1 MPDYWE
7 IGGKNV
13 TLQRYKESNMTE
25 KKIVIAVDGYSSS
38 GKSSMARA
46 LASRI
51 GYRYIDSGAMYR
63 AVTLWAM
70 RHGMVTGGDVDVESL
85 VEALPEIRI
94 DFATAASGSQ
104 HTLLNGEDVEDM
116 IRTPEVSGN
125 VSQVSVIPAVRH
137 RLVAMQQSLGE
148 AKGIVMDGR
157 DIGTT
162 VFPDAEMK
170 VFVTALPETRARRR
184 YEELLAKGIASTY
197 EDVLANIVSRDRIDE
212 TREESPLRK
221 ADDAVTL
228 DNSFMSVAEQDEW
241 LLNLYNE
248 IVAR

>member
-1 MPDYWE
+1 MID
-7 IGGKNV
+7 
-13 TLQRYKESNMTE
+13 
-25 KKIVIAVDGYSSS
+25 KKIIIAIDGYSSS

-70 RHGMVTGGDVDVESL
+70 RHGLVAAGVVDSDNLVASL
-85 VEALPEIRI
+85 GEIAV
-94 DFATAASGSQ
+94 DFMPMPDGRQ
-104 HTLLNGEDVEDM
+104 HTLLNLEDVEEE
-116 IRTPEVSGN
+116 IRRLEVSNN

-137 RLVAMQQSLGE
+137 RLVALQQSMGE
-148 AKGIVMDGR
+148 SKGIVMDGR

-170 VFVTALPETRARRR
+170 VFVTASPETRAQRR
-184 YEELLAKGIASTY
+184 YKELKAKGVESTY
-197 EDVLANIVSRDRIDE
+197 DEVLENVVTRDHIDE

-221 ADDAVTL
+221 ADDAVVL
-228 DNSFMSVAEQDEW
+228 DNSYMTVEEQDKW
-241 LLNLYNE
+241 LLDLYE
-248 IVAR
+248 KIIAAYED